1 MIDSWICDWEPSERW
16 PHYTRANAG
25 EVLATPATP
34 LGQTYSWENAM
45 LQGWRDGY
53 VRTGNIAEGEMAD
66 IRPEAVGFFGGYFY
80 INLSNV
86 RMQGVRNPALTVEQL
101 DMAFFGD
108 HPDVPQYEP
117 HPEDERPDLVDAI
130 NAHTGWIMTLNEWP
144 ELDQRREETIAL
156 RANRPDISSTS
167 SGELLARIREIQ
179 PLHHSGFTLHCLTSS
194 GSGLA
199 PGLLFAVG
207 EAIGDPTMPMKVL
220 AGLGSVD
227 SAEPSFVLW
236 DISRK
241 VSNSET
247 LTNEFNLGVEGLLD
261 RLLLSGDDDVKGFL
275 NDWDDFIFR
284 FGCRGPNEWEVSA
297 HSWETKPELALALLD
312 RVRLQ
317 SDSEAPETRQA
328 AKATERQEVIEG
340 VRTAL
345 AEMGND
351 ELIGMFEGAL
361 VAGNMMEFRE
371 RTKTNLVRVINESR
385 VIFREL
391 GDRTA
396 SEGQIKNSDHIFML
410 LDEELESFISD
421 PSSFNEILTE
431 RAKDYAE
438 LWKIEPPF
446 FVRDGVLPPLSEWNV
461 RGEEEIENAKVGEVL
476 QGVPGCSGTYRGI
489 ARIVTDPSDPRGL
502 EPGEILVAPLTDPAW
517 TPLFMAAG
525 AVVVNVGGQISHAII
540 VSRELGLPCVVAVTD
555 ATKIISDGAE
565 IKVNGDTGQVTIINA
580 N

>member
-1 MIDSWICDWEPSERW
+1 M
-16 PHYTRANAG
+16 
-25 EVLATPATP
+25 
-34 LGQTYSWENAM
+34 
-45 LQGWRDGY
+45 
-53 VRTGNIAEGEMAD
+53 
-66 IRPEAVGFFGGYFY
+66 
-80 INLSNV
+80 
-86 RMQGVRNPALTVEQL
+86 
-101 DMAFFGD
+101 
-108 HPDVPQYEP
+108 
-117 HPEDERPDLVDAI
+117 
-130 NAHTGWIMTLNEWP
+130 
-144 ELDQRREETIAL
+144 
-156 RANRPDISSTS
+156 
-167 SGELLARIREIQ
+167 
-179 PLHHSGFTLHCLTSS
+179 
-194 GSGLA
+194 
-199 PGLLFAVG
+199 
-207 EAIGDPTMPMKVL
+207 
-220 AGLGSVD
+220 
-227 SAEPSFVLW
+227 
-236 DISRK
+236 
-241 VSNSET
+241 
-247 LTNEFNLGVEGLLD
+247 
-261 RLLLSGDDDVKGFL
+261 KGFL